1 MTLTPEQN
9 AIGLD
14 VFYPIV
20 PDLDW
25 LRRIVPLG
33 VRTAQLRMKELPPAQ
48 LRESIAA
55 GLALCRAHDCQLIV
69 NDYWQLAIELGA
81 DFVHLGQEDLADADL
96 KAIRAAGLRLGIST
110 HSDEERD
117 IALAAKPDY
126 VAIGPVYET
135 RLKVMKWSP
144 QGLDNVRHWKA
155 RVGDLPLVGI
165 AGITIERATG
175 VLEAGAQSV
184 AVITDFLTHPDPE
197 QRIREWLQ
205 WAGGMRT

>member
-1 MTLTPEQN
+1 MTLTPRQS

-25 LRRIVPLG
+25 LHRIVPLG
-33 VRTAQLRMKELPPAQ
+33 VRTIQLRMKDLPDEEL
-48 LRESIAA
+48 RRSIVA
-55 GLALCRAHDCQLIV
+55 GLELCRAHGCQLIV
-69 NDYWQLAIELGA
+69 NDYWQLAIETGA
-81 DFVHLGQEDLADADL
+81 DFIHLGQEDLADADL
-96 KAIRAAGLRLGIST
+96 AAIRAAGLKLGLST
-110 HSDEERD
+110 HSDAELD
-117 IALAAKPDY
+117 IALAAEPDY

-135 RLKVMKWSP
+135 KLKVMKWSP

-155 RVGDLPLVGI
+155 RVGDLLLVGI

-205 WAGGMRT
+205 WAAGMRN